1 MLTVMQE
8 LTLRAQRDPVT
19 RSIIAPL
26 MYHWRAGLEQMIEN
40 GIREEVFR
48 PNLVPVVAAAF
59 VASGGTIRGEERSG
73 SRLNM

>member
-1 MLTVMQE
+1 
-8 LTLRAQRDPVT
+8 
-19 RSIIAPL
+19 
-26 MYHWRAGLEQMIEN
+26 MIEN

-59 VASGGTIRGEERSG
+59 VASAIWGAMNVGVGIEAIDSVFDEIERWLLSREERSG